1 MHVIENTSLKHLN
14 TFGFDVTARYFI
26 APQSVDEAREAL
38 AWANQHKQN
47 VMVLGEGSNV
57 VLTQNIDAVVIHPTN
72 QEFELVAQ
80 DDHFYYVKVASG
92 MNWHEC
98 VQKTLAHE
106 YWGLENLSLI
116 PGLVGAAPIQ
126 NIGAYGV
133 ELCDYFHQLEAL
145 HITTGKSH
153 IFSKSDCQFSYRES
167 TFKNNVRDQFLIT
180 SVTFKLLKQPAL
192 VLDYAGVRS
201 ELAKMD
207 KELSPQSV
215 SEAICNLRNQK
226 LPNPKQ
232 IGNAGS
238 FFKNPIV
245 SLPDYKNLIKE
256 YPDLVAYDLGDSQKL
271 AAGWLIEKSGWK
283 GRRVGNVAVHDK
295 QALVLVNCEGFGTG
309 QNIVELAADIQSS
322 VKKQFGITLEQEPR
336 IY

>member
-1 MHVIENTSLKHLN
+1 MNIIENTSLKHLN
-14 TFGFDVTARYFI
+14 TFGFDVAARYFI
-26 APQSVDEAREAL
+26 APQSLDEAREAL
-38 AWANQHKQN
+38 VWVNQHKQN

-57 VLTQNIDAVVIHPTN
+57 VLTQNIDAAVIHLMN
-72 QEFELVAQ
+72 QEFELVEQ
-80 DDHFYYVKVASG
+80 DDDFYYVKVGSG

-106 YWGLENLSLI
+106 GLENLSLI

-133 ELCDYFHQLEAL
+133 ELCDYFYELEAL
-145 HITTGKSH
+145 QITTCKSH

-167 TFKNNVRDQFLIT
+167 TFKNDVRDQFLIT
-180 SVTFKLLKQPAL
+180 SVTFKLLKKPSL
-192 VLDYAGVRS
+192 VLDYAGVKP
-201 ELAKMD
+201 ELAHLN
-207 KELSPQSV
+207 KEPSPQSV

-245 SLPDYKNLIKE
+245 SLSDYKNLIKQF
-256 YPDLVAYDLGDSQKL
+256 PDMVAYDMGDNQKL
-271 AAGWLIEKSGWK
+271 AAGWLIEKAGWK
-283 GRRVGNVAVHDK
+283 GKRVGNVAVHDK
-295 QALVLVNCEGFGTG
+295 QALVLVNCDGCGSG
-309 QNIVELAADIQSS
+309 QNIVALAADIQAS
-322 VKKQFGITLEQEPR
+322 VKNQFGITLEQEPR